1 MEFSAAA
8 AYFDED
14 EIFDAYSDDLLFLG
28 HTTPHD
34 DHTSSGATSRRRTLV
49 AAVDARAPARRVIR
63 WHDSYWLVGNDN
75 VDSFRGEAVR
85 RSFGLKKSTGVMSLL
100 TPGQAATGIAGV
112 QFHAHKEYYRDMTDA
127 MSSADFDT
135 MWNVFC
141 PFSEPVAKGMF
152 LRQDNTLFRVRN
164 VIPTVD
170 EFLTAEADQFDA
182 DAIQQA
188 VFTQGAALDFDTGA
202 APATTS
208 VMVIQTDVPKYYTF
222 RNEAESGNKPGDR
235 TVFVAKSAV
244 TPAVGDHLA
253 MLGASWRVVTVV
265 SEGDSWILRARMGS

>member
-1 MEFSAAA
+1 MEFSDAA
-8 AYFDED
+8 AYFNED
-14 EIFDAYSDDLLFLG
+14 EIFDAYNDDLLFLG

-49 AAVDARAPARRVIR
+49 ADVSARAPTRRVIR
-63 WHDSYWLVGNDN
+63 WHDSCWLVGNDN
-75 VDSFRGEAVR
+75 VDGFRGEAVR
-85 RSFGLKKSTGVMSLL
+85 RNFGLKKSTGIMSLL
-100 TPGQAATGIAGV
+100 TPGQAATGISGV

-141 PFSEPVAKGMF
+141 PFSEPVVKGMF

-170 EFLTAEADQFDA
+170 EFLTAESDQFDA

-188 VFTQGAALDFDTGA
+188 VFTQGGALDFDTGA
-202 APATTS
+202 APVTTS
-208 VMVIQTDVPKYYTF
+208 AMVIQTDVPKYYTF
-222 RNEAESGNKPGDR
+222 RTEAEAGNKPGDR
-235 TVFVAKSAV
+235 TVFVAKSAI

-253 MLGASWRVVTVV
+253 MLGASWRVVTVATE
-265 SEGDSWILRARMGS
+265 SDSWVFRARMGA